1 MYRRRDSQN
10 GRTAYSSADA
20 YRSLNSNPS
29 TNAAPNDSSE
39 DESQLQRNASTPIA
53 DNFARRR
60 STDST
65 RNNAPL
71 IPPRPFFLEGG
82 ARQSWSASSESTS
95 LTGEQSDSDSA
106 PPARKPS
113 ADATTRPSQRGA
125 AARSIRSL
133 TDPTQPAQPVSSSN
147 PRPRTR
153 NHRRRSS
160 VANEYAPEPESEDV
174 TVAASPTLSPV
185 IANTPTSATPFI
197 PNPFD
202 TPRNSFYGAMPVGA
216 APPLVAGPRPPPSSF
231 PFQSHPGNPD
241 PGLPLPGMG
250 RRASI
255 ESIRAREST
264 YPHGHQH
271 SPSTGTVYP
280 AGAGVAGY
288 GLLSHGGASSSDLAG
303 DLGRP
308 YAPFMEY
315 GVPSRE
321 GSATPPSPMG
331 SRIYMN
337 SAAAAMAGSS
347 QALNQGFG
355 KLRSERTAF
364 PEAR

>member
-20 YRSLNSNPS
+20 YRSLNSPPS
-29 TNAAPNDSSE
+29 STTAPNDSSE
-39 DESQLQRNASTPIA
+39 DESQLKRNTSTPIA
-53 DNFARRR
+53 DAFSRRR
-60 STDST
+60 GSVDSA

-71 IPPRPFFLEGG
+71 APPRPFFLEGD

-106 PPARKPS
+106 PPVRKPS
-113 ADATTRPSQRGA
+113 ADATTRPSQRA
-125 AARSIRSL
+125 ATARPARA
-133 TDPTQPAQPVSSSN
+133 PTSPTEPVSPSN
-147 PRPRTR
+147 PRLRAR

-160 VANEYAPEPESEDV
+160 VANEYAPEVESQDV
-174 TVAASPTLSPV
+174 TAAASPTLSPV
-185 IANTPTSATPFI
+185 TVNTPTSATPFI

-202 TPRNSFYGAMPVGA
+202 TPRSSFYGSMPAGA
-216 APPLVAGPRPPPSSF
+216 APPAVGGTRPPPSSF

-250 RRASI
+250 RRTSI
-255 ESIRAREST
+255 ESIRARET
-264 YPHGHQH
+264 AYPHGHH
-271 SPSTGTVYP
+271 PSPSVGTVYP

-288 GLLSHGGASSSDLAG
+288 GLLSHGASSSDLAG

-308 YAPFMEY
+308 YAPFMES
-315 GVPSRE
+315 GIPSRE

-347 QALNQGFG
+347 QALNQAFG
-355 KLRSERTAF
+355 KLALTSRNNRREGD
-364 PEAR
+364 